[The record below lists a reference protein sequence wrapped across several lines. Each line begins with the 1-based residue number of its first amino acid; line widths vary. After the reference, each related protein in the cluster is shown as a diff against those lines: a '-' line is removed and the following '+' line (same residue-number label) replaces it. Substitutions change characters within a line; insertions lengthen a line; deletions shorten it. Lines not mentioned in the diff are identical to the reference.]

1 MRSPNLQRALLQKHC
16 FCKTNSKND
25 FAPQPRRDARSEPI
39 ILKSI
44 GKITDALTRQASK
57 SKRFLG
63 KQSSRQAALAG
74 SIKLRRQWPPS
85 AFVGLQICRFG
96 AKSYAVLAAPS
107 FSDALRRS
115 STRSVSSHGA
125 SMSWRPKWP

>member
-74 SIKLRRQWPPS
+74 RESNQAGRQRWRVRS
-85 AFVGLQICRFG
+85 
-96 AKSYAVLAAPS
+96 S
-107 FSDALRRS
+107 SDAN
-115 STRSVSSHGA
+115 G
-125 SMSWRPKWP
+125 RPPPLWVFRFA